1 IKPEDVVIISEYT
14 GGGFGSKGSGSVFV
28 VIPALL
34 SKKTGTPV
42 MMRIT
47 RDEEYYIGR
56 ARPALHSRVKIG
68 FRKDGRITAIDGFAV
83 IENGPYDQVSDGRS
97 AGDHISLA
105 YQPLAMRWRATTV
118 LTNTP
123 PRGAQRAP
131 GGLQGNALMAP
142 VLAKA
147 ARKLGID
154 EVAIHRINAPEG
166 KASFGAPNARGRQT
180 YVTSAFLKDAL
191 DKGAELFK
199 WDERKA
205 TSG

>member
-1 IKPEDVVIISEYT
+1 
-14 GGGFGSKGSGSVFV
+14 VFT

-34 SKKTGTPV
+34 AKKTSMPV
-42 MMRIT
+42 MMRIS

-131 GGLQGNALMAP
+131 GGLQGIALMEPIPREGGSKAGSRSARDAP
-142 VLAKA
+142 DQRA
-147 ARKLGID
+147 
-154 EVAIHRINAPEG
+154 
-166 KASFGAPNARGRQT
+166 
-180 YVTSAFLKDAL
+180 
-191 DKGAELFK
+191 
-199 WDERKA
+199 
-205 TSG
+205 